1 MATISSGLQTP
12 AFKAFIDI
20 APEKHVAGFGSD
32 LDRKPIVSS
41 GGIKGMFV
49 SLYNSIASAFSS
61 KFSNDRAEQATQ
73 AHQAFKTA
81 LKLEYGT
88 DIGTKVAKRCGL
100 DSALNSSHQ
109 LSGVVIQNAFKIA
122 ETLYQIAK
130 FEKEV
135 VDNTA
140 LNNGDRFQALCKGQG
155 VDPVHLSDTQRD
167 SFDNLVRGSGLINRN
182 GGEVGNTTSNVALLI
197 AGQELAIRV
206 ATLPD
211 SAFDKHIGSQLE
223 LVTTQLNEGKID
235 LGKADE
241 MRSKLVDAGRKM
253 EFATGVHALGVG
265 EFISNIRLAST
276 GDLARDLLVLAKTQN
291 AVASAMVDIRTAMGK
306 ETLIGADELSAIN
319 GNAMNKALNELP
331 SGGSSYRD
339 MQIVALMAKNPS
351 SPLCRS
357 FAVLENIMNEET
369 PTSDQ
374 DVESGGVA
382 QHGAARAWSIANTLV
397 GLAVQE
403 ANLSSDEIR
412 GLAFNKGEGLKHITD
427 SDTASVLEHVNR
439 FLEF

>member
-32 LDRKPIVSS
+32 LDRKPIASS
-41 GGIKGMFV
+41 GGLKGMFV
-49 SLYNSIASAFSS
+49 NLYNSIASAFSS
-61 KFSNDRAEQATQ
+61 KFSSDRAEQGTQ

-81 LKLEYGT
+81 LKSEYGT

-100 DSALNSSHQ
+100 DTALSSGNQ
-109 LSGVVIQNAFKIA
+109 LSGVVIHNALKIA
-122 ETLYQIAK
+122 ENLYQIAK

-135 VDNTA
+135 VGTTA
-140 LNNGDRFQALCKGQG
+140 FKDSDRFQSLCKGQG
-155 VDPVHLSDTQRD
+155 VDPAHLSGSQRD

-265 EFISNIRLAST
+265 EFMSNIRLAST

-351 SPLCRS
+351 SP
-357 FAVLENIMNEET
+357 
-369 PTSDQ
+369 
-374 DVESGGVA
+374 
-382 QHGAARAWSIANTLV
+382 
-397 GLAVQE
+397 
-403 ANLSSDEIR
+403 
-412 GLAFNKGEGLKHITD
+412 
-427 SDTASVLEHVNR
+427 
-439 FLEF
+439 